1 MAEKIIC
8 QTNCFQ
14 GEDDNSSWYSTG
26 VILDGR
32 AKKKCQ
38 TEVEVIRDWFVN
50 IFMPLEKTGDLE
62 VTDFKFEQIAH
73 WQGTA
78 SSSGNNTTSGPSSE
92 VAGGGAAN
100 GNTSNGN
107 GSASSSARNGTM
119 TSSGGYPGATES
131 DTSTNT
137 TTQTT
142 TTTQQ
147 GHIHT
152 QNILYSM
159 FQVVNL

>member
-1 MAEKIIC
+1 M
-8 QTNCFQ
+8 
-14 GEDDNSSWYSTG
+14 
-26 VILDGR
+26 ILDGR

-78 SSSGNNTTSGPSSE
+78 SYSGNNTTSGPSSE
-92 VAGGGAAN
+92 VAGVGVAAN

>member
-1 MAEKIIC
+1 MFC
-8 QTNCFQ
+8 LCLQ

-73 WQGTA
+73 WQVWQPTHFI
-78 SSSGNNTTSGPSSE
+78 SVCFHTKKSLICCP
-92 VAGGGAAN
+92 
-100 GNTSNGN
+100 
-107 GSASSSARNGTM
+107 
-119 TSSGGYPGATES
+119 PG
-131 DTSTNT
+131 
-137 TTQTT
+137 
-142 TTTQQ
+142 
-147 GHIHT
+147 
-152 QNILYSM
+152 
-159 FQVVNL
+159 

>member
-1 MAEKIIC
+1 MPIDYEYYFP
-8 QTNCFQ
+8 CFQ
-14 GEDDNSSWYSTG
+14 CDDDNSSWYSTG

-78 SSSGNNTTSGPSSE
+78 SASSAGSNGCCPVGP
-92 VAGGGAAN
+92 APAATN
-100 GNTSNGN
+100 GNTSAGSGSGTCSGTGN
-107 GSASSSARNGTM
+107 GTHGNGTATG

-131 DTSTNT
+131 DDTSTNT

-147 GHIHT
+147 VGLNSDI
-152 QNILYSM
+152 
-159 FQVVNL
+159 